1 MHTDLVDAP
10 SSVTRRKAPGT
21 CGELVQGHID
31 GQDFLVNCPID
42 LYAHARVEPAD
53 RAGLHLH
60 DAQRYTK
67 IRDTVTLA
75 AHELM
80 FELRHRIEVRSDIP
94 RGKGLASS
102 TADISAALAAV
113 LRSGGVRASPQI
125 FARLLTEVEPSD
137 CTHFDGIA
145 HVNHLTGDLFET
157 LPAPQDLRVLVVDCG
172 GEVDTLSFDRDKAR
186 SIYRK
191 GRTRIV
197 MALELLKRG
206 LRARRDD
213 HVAQAATTS
222 ARISQGILFKP
233 QFDALLAVASEAG
246 ALGIN
251 CAHSGSVL
259 GVLYRG
265 RDRLREKL
273 QARVERE
280 FGASVAV
287 LGDHRIIAGGCVEC

>member
-1 MHTDLVDAP
+1 MHADLVEAP
-10 SSVTRRKAPGT
+10 SRVTRLKAPGT

-42 LYAHARVEPAD
+42 LYAHARVEPSD
-53 RAGLHLH
+53 RPGLQLH
-60 DAQRYTK
+60 DAPRFAK

-80 FELRHRIEVRSDIP
+80 FELRHRVEVHSEIP

-113 LRSGGVRASPQI
+113 LRSGGVRTSPQV

-145 HVNHLTGDLFET
+145 HVNHLTGDLYESM
-157 LPAPQDLRVLVVDCG
+157 PAPERLRVLVVDCG

-186 SIYRK
+186 SVYRACR
-191 GRTRIV
+191 GRIV
-197 MALELLKRG
+197 EAVEGLKRG
-206 LRARRDD
+206 LHARCDEW
-213 HVAQAATTS
+213 VAQAATLS
-222 ARISQGILFKP
+222 ARISQDILPKP
-233 QFDALLAVASEAG
+233 QFEALLAVASEAG

-259 GVLYRG
+259 GVLYRQ
-265 RDRLREKL
+265 RDDAGERL
-273 QARVERE
+273 QARVLRE
-280 FGASVAV
+280 FGASVSI
-287 LGDHRIIAGGCVEC
+287 LGDHRIIAGGVR

>member
-1 MHTDLVDAP
+1 MHADLVEAP
-10 SSVTRRKAPGT
+10 SRVTRLKAPGT

-42 LYAHARVEPAD
+42 LYAHARVEPSD
-53 RAGLHLH
+53 RPGLQLH
-60 DAQRYTK
+60 DAPRFAK

-80 FELRHRIEVRSDIP
+80 FELRHRVEVHSEIP

-113 LRSGGVRASPQI
+113 LRSGGVRTSPQV

-145 HVNHLTGDLFET
+145 HVNHLTGDLYESM
-157 LPAPQDLRVLVVDCG
+157 PAPERLRVLVVDCG

-186 SIYRK
+186 SVYRACR
-191 GRTRIV
+191 GRI
-197 MALELLKRG
+197 
-206 LRARRDD
+206 
-213 HVAQAATTS
+213 
-222 ARISQGILFKP
+222 
-233 QFDALLAVASEAG
+233 
-246 ALGIN
+246 GIN

-259 GVLYRG
+259 GVLYRQ
-265 RDRLREKL
+265 RDDAGERL
-273 QARVERE
+273 QARVLRE
-280 FGASVAV
+280 FGASVSI
-287 LGDHRIIAGGCVEC
+287 LGDHRIIAGGVR